1 MPSVA
6 FTPLSTTATNISC
19 LQLPY
24 FIILHACR
32 GIASGPFGR
41 LRILP
46 WRSLNTVTG
55 IQIKFV
61 QSRWRHPWW
70 RRRLVWAVDLN
81 IQRWLRILH
90 GYKWIIGWCWK
101 GRRLNGIPSG
111 MVYKIWIG
119 GKLVFA
125 SISLI
130 KLAILIWSIIYHSS
144 IILLIACT
152 LYINVLI
159 QFVFLLLEN
168 S

>member
-1 MPSVA
+1 MPRVA

-24 FIILHACR
+24 FIVLHACR
-32 GIASGPFGR
+32 GIASGPFRR

-46 WRSLNTVTG
+46 WRSLTAVTV
-55 IQIKFV
+55 IQIEFV
-61 QSRWRHPWW
+61 QGRWRYPWW
-70 RRRLVWAVDLN
+70 RRRLVCSVYLS

-90 GYKWIIGWCWK
+90 SWKWIIRWSWE

-111 MVYKIWIG
+111 MVYEMWIG

-130 KLAILIWSIIYHSS
+130 KLAILSWSIIYHSI

-152 LYINVLI
+152 LHMNMLI
-159 QFVFLLLEN
+159 QFAL
-168 S
+168 

>member
-24 FIILHACR
+24 FIVLHACR
-32 GIASGPFGR
+32 GIASGPFRR

-46 WRSLNTVTG
+46 WRSLTAVTV
-55 IQIKFV
+55 IQIEFV
-61 QSRWRHPWW
+61 QSRRRYPWW
-70 RRRLVWAVDLN
+70 RRRLVWTVDLS

-90 GYKWIIGWCWK
+90 RYKWIIGWSWK
-101 GRRLNGIPSG
+101 RRRLKVITSG

-130 KLAILIWSIIYHSS
+130 KLSVLIWSIIYHSI

-152 LYINVLI
+152 LYINALMK
-159 QFVFLLLEN
+159 FAF
-168 S
+168 